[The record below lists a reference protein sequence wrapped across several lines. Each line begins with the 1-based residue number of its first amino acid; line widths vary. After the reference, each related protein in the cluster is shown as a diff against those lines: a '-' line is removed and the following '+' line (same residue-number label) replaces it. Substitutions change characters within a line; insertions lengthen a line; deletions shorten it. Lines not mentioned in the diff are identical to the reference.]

1 MACSSGDSSGPST
14 ATVDDADRDAMITW
28 LRGHDEIDAR
38 QDYRDAVSL
47 YVSRGCTEHGR
58 MAEALEHLTGDFDEP
73 PDLSLAQA
81 WQQWLRA
88 EQDFVDFNQ
97 EMCDEFGDSAPPDVE
112 EKLRTEF
119 FELDEKRRTAE
130 YRYDDVFDDVLDELE
145 IFLSDYTAL
154 DP

>member
-1 MACSSGDSSGPST
+1 
-14 ATVDDADRDAMITW
+14 
-28 LRGHDEIDAR
+28 
-38 QDYRDAVSL
+38 
-47 YVSRGCTEHGR
+47 
-58 MAEALEHLTGDFDEP
+58 
-73 PDLSLAQA
+73 
-81 WQQWLRA
+81 
-88 EQDFVDFNQ
+88 
-97 EMCDEFGDSAPPDVE
+97 MCDEFGDSAPPDVE